1 MSSPGCMCAAPTDV
15 SRVMYGQNEVRLCC
29 PTLCAL
35 WYYTQLSFVSQD
47 AASLPLKSPGTLSLH
62 SGAGEDMEYQPLIWS
77 AIGFNSG
84 I

>member
-1 MSSPGCMCAAPTDV
+1 MSSLECICAAPTDV

-62 SGAGEDMEYQPLIWS
+62 SSVGEGMKYQSLM
-77 AIGFNSG
+77 
-84 I
+84 